1 MQNSTQWCNLYSVES
16 KYNLRVFQSAIQ
28 RAIYRGIDAITFL
41 LFCYIISQLFLVSV
55 DVSLIKLTVNSA
67 LVILTVIILIKRYYR
82 LPIHQIKRL
91 VLYDNGL
98 IDCDCH
104 SHLSLHINS
113 RIGWFGCWLIL
124 IDNRSNLN
132 LQPIKIFIFK
142 DCLSQQ
148 DYARLAR
155 TVLSNHRKQRASLA
169 SL

>member
-16 KYNLRVFQSAIQ
+16 KYNLRVCQSAIQ
-28 RAIYRGIDAITFL
+28 RAIYRGVDAVTFL
-41 LFCYIISQLFLVSV
+41 LFCYLISQLYLVSV
-55 DVSLIKLTVNSA
+55 DASLIKLTVNSA
-67 LVILTVIILIKRYYR
+67 LVIAIVIILIKRYYR

-104 SHLSLHINS
+104 SHLSLHVNS

-124 IDNRSNLN
+124 IDNRCKLHVK
-132 LQPIKIFIFK
+132 LIKIFIFK
-142 DCLSQQ
+142 DSLSQQ

-155 TVLSNHRKQRASLA
+155 AVLSNHRHQSAST
-169 SL
+169 SS